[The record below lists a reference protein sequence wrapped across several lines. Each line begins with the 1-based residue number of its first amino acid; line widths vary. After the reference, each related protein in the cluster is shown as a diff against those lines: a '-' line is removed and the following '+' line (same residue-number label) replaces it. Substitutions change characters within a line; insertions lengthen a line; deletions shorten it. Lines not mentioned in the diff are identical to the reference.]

1 MMSRGRTGHDR
12 LAADPLLI
20 RVMLMLRA
28 RSASGTVKEREVGVG
43 GGWWVGGGG
52 GMYAK
57 ASKCYITCYLSS
69 SLPKSVMVQNVP
81 FPAPFSAN
89 TRTW

>member
-12 LAADPLLI
+12 LAADPSLI

-28 RSASGTVKEREVGVG
+28 RSASGTVKERDVGVRGG
-43 GGWWVGGGG
+43 GGWGEG
-52 GMYAK
+52 GMYVK
-57 ASKCYITCYLSS
+57 AAKCYITCYLPSS
-69 SLPKSVMVQNVP
+69 SPKSVMVQNVP